1 MKAAFLPLVAVL
13 AACSSE
19 PAVLNDVGAANDNG
33 PPQRSLVYDGADMLS
48 DAAEARIAERIVA
61 LEAATSDELF
71 VWTVPSLEGRTI
83 EEVGLELGNA
93 LGVGKPDLDNGVMI
107 LAALEDRRVRIEVGY
122 GLEGLLT
129 DKAAARIIE
138 TNIVPAF
145 RAGSFDR
152 GVESGA
158 NAIAD
163 LLEADTARPR
173 YLNEERR
180 AAAQ

>member
-1 MKAAFLPLVAVL
+1 MVALL

-19 PAVLNDVGAANDNG
+19 PAVVNDLGAANDNA
-33 PPQRSLVYDGADMLS
+33 PPQRSLVYDGADVIS
-48 DAAEARIAERIVA
+48 DAAEARLRERIVA
-61 LEAATSDELF
+61 LEKATSDELF

-93 LGVGKPDLDNGVMI
+93 LGVGKPDLDNGVLI
-107 LAALEDRRVRIEVGY
+107 LASLEERRVRIEVGY

-129 DKAAARIIE
+129 DQKAAQIIE

-145 RAGSFDR
+145 SAGSFDR
-152 GVESGA
+152 GFESGTD
-158 NAIAD
+158 AIAD
-163 LLEADTARPR
+163 LLEADTVRPR